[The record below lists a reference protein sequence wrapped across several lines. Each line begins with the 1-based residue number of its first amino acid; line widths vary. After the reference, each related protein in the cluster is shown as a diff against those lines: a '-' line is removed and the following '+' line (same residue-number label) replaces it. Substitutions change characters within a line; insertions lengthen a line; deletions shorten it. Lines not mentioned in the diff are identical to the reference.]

1 MCIKKKKEVEGE
13 PIDTETLK
21 GLATRAGKI
30 AQTLK
35 NNTSKQKILENML
48 SNLTGEDRM
57 GSLTK
62 IVAEAD
68 SKR

>member
-1 MCIKKKKEVEGE
+1 MCIKKKVEGE

-35 NNTSKQKILENML
+35 NNGSKQKILEDML
-48 SNLTGEDRM
+48 SNLTREDRTEK
-57 GSLTK
+57 LTK

-68 SKR
+68 SER

>member
-35 NNTSKQKILENML
+35 NNGSKQKILEDML
-48 SNLTGEDRM
+48 SNLTREDRTEK
-57 GSLTK
+57 LTK

-68 SKR
+68 SER

>member
-1 MCIKKKKEVEGE
+1 MCIKKKVEGE

-35 NNTSKQKILENML
+35 NNGSKQRILEDIL
-48 SNLTGEDRM
+48 SDLMKEDRM
-57 GSLTK
+57 ENLTK
-62 IVAEAD
+62 IVADAD
-68 SKR
+68 SER

>member
-35 NNTSKQKILENML
+35 NNGSKQKILEDML
-48 SNLTGEDRM
+48 SNLTREDRTEK
-57 GSLTK
+57 LTK

-68 SKR
+68 GER